1 MTVGKKEPARCRRY
15 ERRAGWGRKRGRERE
30 ILRRIKSILL
40 RMTVERK
47 EPAHLSPHVKN
58 LGSEDPSYI
67 D

>member
-1 MTVGKKEPARCRRY
+1 MPALR
-15 ERRAGWGRKRGRERE
+15 EAGGRRAEKRKRKRE
-30 ILRRIKSILL
+30 ILRRIKSIFL

-47 EPAHLSPHVKN
+47 EAAHLSPHVKN